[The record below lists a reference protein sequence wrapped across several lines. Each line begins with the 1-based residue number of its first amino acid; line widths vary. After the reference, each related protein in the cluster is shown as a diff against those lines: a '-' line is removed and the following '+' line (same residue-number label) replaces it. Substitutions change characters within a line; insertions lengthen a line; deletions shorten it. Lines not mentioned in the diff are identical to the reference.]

1 MAKDHLGEV
10 EVSNGAAIGGA
21 LVIFRKTRLY
31 RDVPAKTIFFLIYF
45 VQARSAAALSR

>member
-21 LVIFRKTRLY
+21 LVLFSATRLY
-31 RDVPAKTIFFLIYF
+31 QQARRKTIIILIISFFLG
-45 VQARSAAALSR
+45 SAVALSR